1 MELQD
6 FVLGIH
12 EERPVVGANPSS
24 AEVQVRHAVDAVSLE
39 NVPTW
44 HDEHWLISM
53 ELEKWPTEQFLQAL
67 EPRLLA
73 YVPTPHEEHITPL
86 GPLFPTSHFSQEM
99 LLISL

>member
-1 MELQD
+1 
-6 FVLGIH
+6 
-12 EERPVVGANPSS
+12 
-24 AEVQVRHAVDAVSLE
+24 
-39 NVPTW
+39 
-44 HDEHWLISM
+44 M

-67 EPRLLA
+67 EPGLLA